1 MVRTSTGTTG
11 VARNTRIA
19 TFTTGTLLLDL
30 DGTLVDSD
38 RVIERSWL
46 RWAALEQFD
55 PVDVLP
61 SVHGRPG
68 NQVMIDLRPGTPP
81 QLAAS
86 DYAELRR
93 QQSAETKFVRALPGA
108 EELLTCLPGHSW
120 AVVASCDRDLALAR
134 LRGAGL
140 PMPQVLITSDD
151 VSSGKPTPECYLAAA
166 EALDVHPASCVV
178 VEDASPGVAAA
189 REAGM
194 FVIGV
199 GRRTASGDP
208 RPHWHVDSLTQLRV
222 VAGPDGLRGAV
233 HEPVSNR

>member
-1 MVRTSTGTTG
+1 MVRTLTGTTEVG
-11 VARNTRIA
+11 RNTRIA
-19 TFTTGTLLLDL
+19 TFSAGPLLLDL
-30 DGTLVDSD
+30 DGTLVDTD

-46 RWAALEQFD
+46 RWAALELLD
-55 PVDVLP
+55 PTDVLH

-68 NQVMIDLRPGTPP
+68 DQVMADLRPGIPL

-108 EELLTCLPGHSW
+108 EELLACLPGHSW

-134 LRGAGL
+134 LHGAGL
-140 PMPQVLITSDD
+140 PVPQVLITSDD
-151 VSSGKPTPECYLAAA
+151 VSSGKPSPECYLAAA
-166 EALDVHPASCVV
+166 EALDVHPARCVV
-178 VEDASPGVAAA
+178 VEDAQSGVAAA

-222 VAGPDGLRGAV
+222 VAGLDGLLGAV
-233 HEPVSNR
+233 HEPIANR